1 MTSAINTANTSI
13 AGLNG
18 ATKASGNGTLDQTS
32 FLKLMT
38 TQLQTQDPFAPMD
51 NTQMVAQMAQFSS
64 VAGIAEMNASLKA
77 IATQLDAGRVGDAAG
92 WIGKSAL
99 IAGDFVNRGTDGT
112 FAGQVNLDAPADKVT
127 IDLLDAS
134 GLIVH
139 SEALGASTG
148 TIVFKWDGN
157 NDTGAATGP
166 LRVRVTAKS
175 GTNTVAT
182 TTNVWTPITAV
193 QSPAGGS
200 AQRLVTPNGLIAPD
214 AAIRLG

>member
-1 MTSAINTANTSI
+1 MTSAIGTSI
-13 AGLNG
+13 AALNG
-18 ATKASGNGTLDQTS
+18 ATKASGNGTLDQAS

-51 NTQMVAQMAQFSS
+51 STQMVAQMAQFSS

-77 IATQLDAGRVGDAAG
+77 IATKLDTGRVGDAAG

-99 IAGDFVNRGTDGT
+99 IAGDFVNRGTDGSY
-112 FAGQVNLDAPADKVT
+112 AGQVNLDASAESVG
-127 IDLLDAS
+127 IELLDTN

-139 SEALGASTG
+139 SEWLGRSEG
-148 TIVFKWDGN
+148 TVAFKWDGTSQ
-157 NDTGAATGP
+157 TGPATGP
-166 LRVRVTAKS
+166 LRVRVTARN
-175 GTNTVAT
+175 GITRVAT

-200 AQRLVTPNGLIAPD
+200 AQRLVTPNGLIAPES
-214 AAIRLG
+214 AIRLG

>member
-1 MTSAINTANTSI
+1 MTSAIDTNISALN
-13 AGLNG
+13 AG
-18 ATKASGNGTLDQTS
+18 TKATGNGTLDQAS

-51 NTQMVAQMAQFSS
+51 STQMVAQMAQFSS

-77 IATQLDAGRVGDAAG
+77 IATKLDTGRVGDAAG

-99 IAGDFVNRGTDGT
+99 IAGDFVNRGTDGSY
-112 FAGQVNLDAPADKVT
+112 AGQVNLDASAET
-127 IDLLDAS
+127 TGIELLDAS

-139 SEALGASTG
+139 SEWLPRSEGPIA
-148 TIVFKWDGN
+148 FKWDGN
-157 NDTGAATGP
+157 GETGPATGP
-166 LRVRVTAKS
+166 LRVRVTARN
-175 GTNTVAT
+175 GTTRVAT

-200 AQRLVTPNGLIAPD
+200 AQRLVTPNGLIAPES
-214 AAIRLG
+214 AIRLG

>member
-1 MTSAINTANTSI
+1 MSTIDTTTSI
-13 AGLNG
+13 AGLNSATHAKGSG
-18 ATKASGNGTLDQTS
+18 ALDQTS

-77 IATQLDAGRVGDAAG
+77 ITAQLDASRMSDAAS

-99 IAGDFVNRGTDGT
+99 IAGDFAHRGTDGS
-112 FAGQVNLDAPADKVT
+112 FAGQVNLDAPADKLT
-127 IDLLDAS
+127 IDLLDTS

-139 SEALGASTG
+139 SETLGASTG
-148 TIVFKWDGN
+148 TIPFKWNG
-157 NDTGAATGP
+157 GATTGP

-175 GTNTVAT
+175 GTATVAT

>member
-1 MTSAINTANTSI
+1 MTSPISTTSI
-13 AGLNG
+13 AGLNA
-18 ATKASGNGTLDQTS
+18 ATKASGNGALDQTS

-64 VAGIAEMNASLKA
+64 VAGISEMNASLKA
-77 IATQLDAGRVGDAAG
+77 IAAKLDTGRVGDAAG

-99 IAGDFVNRGTDGT
+99 IAGDFVNRGTDGSYT
-112 FAGQVNLDAPADKVT
+112 GQVNLDASADRVT
-127 IDLLDAS
+127 IDMLDTN

-139 SEALGASTG
+139 SETLGKSEG
-148 TIVFKWDGN
+148 TVTFRWDGN
-157 NDTGAATGP
+157 GDAGPASGP
-166 LRVRVTAKS
+166 LRVRVTAKNGS
-175 GTNTVAT
+175 TTVAT